1 MSGAEPRSG
10 GRASGPPPGTWR
22 PLVAIWELV
31 TRPLGRVIAFE
42 AASGLLLIAAA
53 VVALLWANSS
63 IANSYRALWHATV
76 GVRLSSFAF
85 ERSLEWFVNDVLM
98 AIFFF
103 VVGIEIRKELHDGQL
118 AKWRRAALP
127 VVAALGG
134 MAVPASFYLALSRSP
149 EAYRGWGIPMA
160 TDIAF
165 ALGVLSLLGKRVP
178 PALRV
183 LLLAL
188 AVIDDLGAIV
198 VIAIFYSS
206 GIALSGVAFATVG
219 LLMILALRAIGVR
232 RVPIYVLPGVLVWAG
247 VYAAGVHPTI
257 AGVLIGLLTP
267 VQAWQGVERESPADR
282 LLHTLH
288 PWVSYAIMPIFALAN
303 AGVNLS
309 GLSLGGNGARVS
321 TAIVVSLLAG
331 KPIGVV
337 LSSALALW
345 TKFAALP
352 DGLGRRHL
360 VVLGV
365 VAGIGFTMS
374 LFVAQLAFSDPAL
387 LSAAKLGVLIASA
400 VAMILGLIFGRLLL
414 PLRESLEPETER

>member
-1 MSGAEPRSG
+1 MTVCS
-10 GRASGPPPGTWR
+10 
-22 PLVAIWELV
+22 V
-31 TRPLGRVIAFE
+31 T
-42 AASGLLLIAAA
+42 
-53 VVALLWANSS
+53 
-63 IANSYRALWHATV
+63 
-76 GVRLSSFAF
+76 
-85 ERSLEWFVNDVLM
+85 
-98 AIFFF
+98 
-103 VVGIEIRKELHDGQL
+103 
-118 AKWRRAALP
+118 
-127 VVAALGG
+127 
-134 MAVPASFYLALSRSP
+134 
-149 EAYRGWGIPMA
+149 
-160 TDIAF
+160 
-165 ALGVLSLLGKRVP
+165 
-178 PALRV
+178 
-183 LLLAL
+183 
-188 AVIDDLGAIV
+188 
-198 VIAIFYSS
+198 
-206 GIALSGVAFATVG
+206 
-219 LLMILALRAIGVR
+219 
-232 RVPIYVLPGVLVWAG
+232 
-247 VYAAGVHPTI
+247 
-257 AGVLIGLLTP
+257 
-267 VQAWQGVERESPADR
+267 
-282 LLHTLH
+282 
-288 PWVSYAIMPIFALAN
+288 PIFALAN